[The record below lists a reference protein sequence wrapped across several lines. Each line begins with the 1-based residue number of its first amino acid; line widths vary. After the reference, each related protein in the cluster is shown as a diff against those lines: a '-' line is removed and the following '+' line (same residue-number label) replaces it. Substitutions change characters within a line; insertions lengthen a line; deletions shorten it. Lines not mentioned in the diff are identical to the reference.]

1 MNLEKEIE
9 NIFDSLRKVL
19 FYVGHGKYNDLMT
32 LEEVEAIKSTL
43 EKILNLE
50 EEYNLAKTIEE
61 KQAIYNRLEPYTTFS
76 IRDFVGYEIDEV

>member
-43 EKILNLE
+43 EKILNIE
-50 EEYNLAKTIEE
+50 EEYNLAKTTEE

-76 IRDFVGYEIDEV
+76 IRDFAGYEIDEV

>member
-76 IRDFVGYEIDEV
+76 VRDFVGYEIDEV